1 MRLLHISDIH
11 FGLEN
16 YSKLDPQTGL
26 PTRLLDFTAAF
37 DRAIEHA
44 LAVGVDAAIFSGDA
58 YKNRDPNPTVQ
69 REFALRVSRLAKAG
83 VPVYL
88 LVGNH
93 DVPNM
98 VSRAHAIEIFE
109 TLQIPNIHVSR
120 KIDLD
125 IIQTRSGP
133 LQIVSLPWVT
143 RTNLL
148 TREESKGCTLDEL
161 NNMMLERIENSLLL
175 RIKQLDPKIPAVLAV
190 HAWLNGAVVGSERS
204 IMLGQELVIPKSLLH
219 ADQFDYVALGHL
231 HKHQN
236 FIAGDTP
243 IVYAGSLG
251 RIDFGEEKEDKGF
264 VLVEIDDPGGG
275 RLSRRTT
282 WKFEADQKARRFK
295 TVEINL
301 EDLEQDALISPTEAA
316 LQRLRRENA
325 RLNGQ
330 GIGDAIVRVKLKMRP
345 EQEAALREE
354 ELRHALEKEFGVYY
368 IAAIN
373 REVERSRRTR
383 LAGVNVEE
391 LGPLE
396 LLKKYL
402 ETRNVSSQRLELL
415 LKHAD
420 AMIHGVNPEI
430 IRAQSETESEPA
442 VPVTLFPS

>member
-37 DRAIEHA
+37 DRAIDHA
-44 LAVGVDAAIFSGDA
+44 LQAGVDAAIFTGDA

-83 VPVYL
+83 IPVYL

-98 VSRAHAIEIFE
+98 VTRAHAIEIFE
-109 TLQIPNIHVSR
+109 TLQTPNVYVSR
-120 KIDLD
+120 KIDLTT
-125 IIQTRSGP
+125 IKTGSGP
-133 LQIVSLPWVT
+133 LQIVALPWIT
-143 RTNLL
+143 RSNLL
-148 TREESKGCTLDEL
+148 TKEEYKGRSLDEL
-161 NNMMLERIENSLLL
+161 NNLMLEKMETALQDKIAR
-175 RIKQLDPKIPAVLAV
+175 LDPKIPAVLAV

-204 IMLGQELVIPKSLLH
+204 IMLGQELVIQKSLLH

-231 HKHQN
+231 HKHQH

-243 IVYAGSLG
+243 LVYAGSLG

-275 RLSRRTT
+275 RLSRRTE
-282 WKFEADQKARRFK
+282 WKFQPDEKARRFK

-301 EDLEQDALISPTEAA
+301 EDLDQDALISPTEAA

-330 GIGDAIVRVKLKMRP
+330 GIGDSIVRVRLKMRP

-402 ETRNVSSQRLELL
+402 DTRNVPSPRQELL
-415 LKHAD
+415 LKHAS
-420 AMIHGVNPEI
+420 ALIHGVNPVITQEQGQDE
-430 IRAQSETESEPA
+430 AEESYPA
-442 VPVTLFPS
+442 TLF